1 MKEVQL
7 LLEKYKQGS
16 ITAAELERLQE
27 LSQQPEVAA
36 LIKADIDT
44 LLRQGAPDSGW
55 QPADH
60 PEIVAHILAQPTLK
74 ATRPSRNRWLLAAA
88 CLAALAI
95 GGGAYLYQHQ
105 RQPVVIAKQVK
116 PIQPGSNKAMLVLA
130 DGSTL
135 PLDSAHLG
143 EIAQQGDARIHNNG
157 EGITYQANGKAAG
170 IVYNA
175 IVTPRGGQYQLGL
188 PDGSRVWLNAASSIR
203 FPTAFAGKER
213 RVEISGEAYFQ
224 VAPNAAQPFIVAV
237 KGNEAM
243 EVQVLGTSFNIMAY
257 ADEAAITTTLESGA
271 VQLSRGGAKAM
282 LQPGQA
288 GTLAG
293 NASFSVGPA
302 DMEQALAWKDGKFRF
317 RNTSIQTIM
326 RQIAR
331 WYDVEVTYSGDLSD
345 VRLTGVISRR
355 ADADDLLH
363 ILSATQRVSF
373 ETDHHQIKVKP
384 FYPAQ

>member
-27 LSQQPEVAA
+27 LSLQPDAVEI
-36 LIKADIDT
+36 IKTDIDT
-44 LLRQGAPDSGW
+44 LLQQGAPDSGW

-60 PEIVAHILAQPTLK
+60 PEILTYILTQPTLK
-74 ATRPSRNRWLLAAA
+74 ATRSWRNKWLLAAA

-95 GGGAYLYQHQ
+95 GTGTWFYQQQ
-105 RQPVVIAKQVK
+105 RPPAIVAQKAK

-130 DGSTL
+130 DGSTVA
-135 PLDSAHLG
+135 LDSANLG
-143 EIAQQGDARIHNNG
+143 QIARQGNASINNNG
-157 EGITYQANGKAAG
+157 EGITYQTNGKAST

-224 VAPNAAQPFIVAV
+224 VAPNAQQPFFVTV
-237 KGNEAM
+237 KGNKTM
-243 EVQVLGTSFNIMAY
+243 DVQVLGTSFNIMAY
-257 ADEAAITTTLESGA
+257 PDEQMITTTLESGA
-271 VQLSRGGAKAM
+271 VQLLHAGNKTQ
-282 LQPGQA
+282 LQPG
-288 GTLAG
+288 LAG
-293 NASFSVGPA
+293 SLNEAATFDVATA
-302 DMEQALAWKDGKFRF
+302 DMEEVLAWKDGKFRF
-317 RNTSIQTIM
+317 RNTNIQTIM

-331 WYDVEVTYSGDLSD
+331 WYDVEVSYAGDLSD

-355 ADADDLLH
+355 ADADDLLQ
-363 ILSATQRVSF
+363 ILSATQRVNF
-373 ETDHHQIKVKP
+373 ETTNNQIKVKP
-384 FYPAQ
+384 FHQEQ